1 MVLQSLGGPR
11 NNLGLIEETET
22 LLDAFTCEINE
33 SSRQCIREEKESCE
47 VFIFYFFFSLGGD
60 VGSGSKE
67 KVSKR
72 QVTRKRQTDTEEAH
86 SQSKKIFMV
95 RTFKMNM

>member
-22 LLDAFTCEINE
+22 LLDAFRCEINE

-47 VFIFYFFFSLGGD
+47 VFIFYFFFPLAGMWG
-60 VGSGSKE
+60 VG
-67 KVSKR
+67 VKR
-72 QVTRKRQTDTEEAH
+72 KSIKD
-86 SQSKKIFMV
+86 K
-95 RTFKMNM
+95 

>member
-11 NNLGLIEETET
+11 NNLGLMEETET
-22 LLDAFTCEINE
+22 LLDAFRCEIKE
-33 SSRQCIREEKESCE
+33 SSRQCIRGEKESCE
-47 VFIFYFFFSLGGD
+47 FFFFPRGGD

>member
-1 MVLQSLGGPR
+1 M
-11 NNLGLIEETET
+11 
-22 LLDAFTCEINE
+22 LLDVKLMRVQDNALERKKNLVRFLF
-33 SSRQCIREEKESCE
+33 
-47 VFIFYFFFSLGGD
+47 FIFIFSLGGD

>member
-22 LLDAFTCEINE
+22 LLDAFRCEINE

-47 VFIFYFFFSLGGD
+47 VFIFYFPL
-60 VGSGSKE
+60 VGMWG
-67 KVSKR
+67 VGVKR
-72 QVTRKRQTDTEEAH
+72 KSVKD
-86 SQSKKIFMV
+86 K
-95 RTFKMNM
+95 

>member
-1 MVLQSLGGPR
+1 M
-11 NNLGLIEETET
+11 
-22 LLDAFTCEINE
+22 LLDVKLVRVQDNALERKKNLVRFLF
-33 SSRQCIREEKESCE
+33 
-47 VFIFYFFFSLGGD
+47 FIFIFSLGGD
-60 VGSGSKE
+60 MGSESKE